1 MNISLVFTNTVLR
14 MDGAFRQRGGT
25 FKMVLGTLMED
36 SRNFCS
42 EDINEYCSNLEHTL
56 STPKISS
63 AFVVN
68 IDEA

>member
-1 MNISLVFTNTVLR
+1 
-14 MDGAFRQRGGT
+14 
-25 FKMVLGTLMED
+25 MVLGTLMED